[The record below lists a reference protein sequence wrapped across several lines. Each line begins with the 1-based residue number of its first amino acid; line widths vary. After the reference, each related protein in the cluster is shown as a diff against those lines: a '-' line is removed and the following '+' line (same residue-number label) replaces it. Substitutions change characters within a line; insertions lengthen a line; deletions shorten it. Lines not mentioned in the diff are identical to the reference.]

1 MMSQDNVQNIIT
13 LVNSQI
19 IMMNTYNTNVSRMMS
34 NINTSV
40 QDLIRL
46 QEYIEMDYSLY
57 RYYNHNRSI
66 RTGLGRGLG
75 VGNAGASATR
85 SGNMPMSMHMSMS
98 PRGGQTTINPLY
110 NRRVRVQ
117 GRERGRGNTM
127 NINPSNTRQTN
138 TRQTNARQTNA
149 RQTNARQTNARQTN
163 ARQTNVNRTNSS
175 NHGFWY
181 NSQVGTEDDNSFNIN
196 RRQSALPTRR
206 MTLQEFINT
215 TMNYGNPNIPANN
228 NQIMQETS
236 ITHYEDLS
244 ESDSIICPISLV
256 PFDASSNILRINHCG
271 HIFDAHFLRRWFR
284 QDSRCPICRYNINS
298 NIHNTGREAN
308 VGARGSGSVE
318 EDIEE
323 NDLGEQV
330 NDAGAEADGELDSG
344 PEVGVG
350 AGADGSDEAN
360 NRTNPTP
367 NIIIYD
373 ISFSIPD
380 LFGRD
385 MSNGQINNV
394 ISNITDSITNS
405 IMNTNLGTSGNIDLG
420 AIVETVTLSNQTN
433 SPFGAF
439 EDDDD
444 DDIVH
449 EEVV

>member
-1 MMSQDNVQNIIT
+1 MSQDNVQNIIT

-57 RYYNHNRSI
+57 RYYNQNRSI

-85 SGNMPMSMHMSMS
+85 SGNMPMPTPMS

-117 GRERGRGNTM
+117 GRERGRGNTI

-138 TRQTNARQTNA
+138 ARQPNM
-149 RQTNARQTNARQTN
+149 RQPNT
-163 ARQTNVNRTNSS
+163 RQTNVNRTNSS
-175 NHGFWY
+175 NHDFWY
-181 NSQVGTEDDNSFNIN
+181 NSQVGRGDDNSFNIN

-228 NQIMQETS
+228 NRIMQETS
-236 ITHYEDLS
+236 ITHYEDLL

-298 NIHNTGREAN
+298 NMHNTGREAN
-308 VGARGSGSVE
+308 VGAGESGSVE

-330 NDAGAEADGELDSG
+330 NNTAAEDDGELDSG

-360 NRTNPTP
+360 NRNNPPP
-367 NIIIYD
+367 NTIIYD